1 VTITILS
8 ALAPGL
14 VCLGLG
20 LLGAAALQRATRPAP
35 VLPWRPAPP
44 ELRLRESPESI
55 ATRLCRDLAAGGVDS
70 VVYVERGR
78 TLRALSTELV
88 VELTDGHD
96 RVQWWA
102 LEVSPT
108 QTRMWS
114 SLDQLDRAIA
124 REIREWRSGAEA
136 MERDWR
142 VGGAS

>member
-1 VTITILS
+1 MTIAILS
-8 ALAPGL
+8 TIAPGL

-20 LLGAAALQRATRPAP
+20 LLGAAAIQRATRPTQ

-44 ELRLRESPESI
+44 KLRLRESPESI
-55 ATRLCRDLAAGGVDS
+55 ATSLCRELASGSVDS

-124 REIREWRSGAEA
+124 REIREWRTGPESL
-136 MERDWR
+136 ERDWR
-142 VGGAS
+142 VGGEA